1 VLAVAT
7 PSTVVQCRAREGVP
21 TAVVPTAEGGG
32 MLLERHTYC
41 DIFVEFTFDAFR
53 LASCVQT
60 SLAGKD

>member
-1 VLAVAT
+1 
-7 PSTVVQCRAREGVP
+7 
-21 TAVVPTAEGGG
+21 

-53 LASCVQT
+53 LASCVQA

>member
-1 VLAVAT
+1 
-7 PSTVVQCRAREGVP
+7 
-21 TAVVPTAEGGG
+21 

-41 DIFVEFTFDAFR
+41 DIFVEFTFDACR